1 MIFEIHQ
8 IKKFF
13 FYFSLKPLFLHM
25 WRILS
30 FSKHMNGFPWGFIGL
45 IDFLLVISNSFLD
58 SVFWSYTQSQ
68 HQILQ
73 GNRVHY
79 IAPLYHSYWP
89 VPVCCF
95 RHAFEAVL
103 RVPGLWGCG
112 GGLGGYGV
120 GVAGRLA
127 DLGAR
132 GCLLVPRP
140 HIAFQRIPRMQG
152 QFELSLC

>member
-1 MIFEIHQ
+1 M
-8 IKKFF
+8 
-13 FYFSLKPLFLHM
+13 
-25 WRILS
+25 
-30 FSKHMNGFPWGFIGL
+30 

-103 RVPGLWGCG
+103 RVPGLRGCG